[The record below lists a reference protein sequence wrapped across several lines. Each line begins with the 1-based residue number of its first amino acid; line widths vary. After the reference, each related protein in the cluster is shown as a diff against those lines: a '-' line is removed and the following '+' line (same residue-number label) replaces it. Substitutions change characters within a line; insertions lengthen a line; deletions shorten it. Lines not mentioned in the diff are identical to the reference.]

1 MSSKAILIKRLQLTN
16 LLNLMLLSD
25 TEDEISSL
33 EKFIQFVKLAHYH
46 TFSIPRGFLLKI
58 LLKIDNQPV
67 TIYKCE
73 EIR

>member
-1 MSSKAILIKRLQLTN
+1 
-16 LLNLMLLSD
+16 MLLSD